1 MLIVILA
8 AATMLVLAVF
18 MAFVLGWANKTFH
31 VEVDPRIE
39 AVIEAL
45 PGANCGGCGLVGC
58 SEYAEAVVAGKAA
71 PDLCTVGGP
80 ACAAAVARILGVEL
94 EESFPN
100 RPVVHCGARCADR
113 LKRNEYRG
121 EPTCAAADLVAGVQ
135 GCTYGCLGLGDCEVA
150 CEYDAI
156 HMIDGLAVVDYD
168 KCVGC
173 GACQRACPRNIISMV
188 PFKADRVLV
197 VACSNKDFGKAVK
210 AVCNVGC
217 IGCKACTKVSEL
229 LTMSGDLASIDYD
242 KYDADADQTLV
253 AAAEKCPVKCLVFV
267 GAAAEPAGKQPQE
280 AGAAAGAAD

>member
-113 LKRNEYRG
+113 L
-121 EPTCAAADLVAGVQ
+121 
-135 GCTYGCLGLGDCEVA
+135 LGLGDCEVA

-188 PFKADRVLV
+188 PFKADRLLV